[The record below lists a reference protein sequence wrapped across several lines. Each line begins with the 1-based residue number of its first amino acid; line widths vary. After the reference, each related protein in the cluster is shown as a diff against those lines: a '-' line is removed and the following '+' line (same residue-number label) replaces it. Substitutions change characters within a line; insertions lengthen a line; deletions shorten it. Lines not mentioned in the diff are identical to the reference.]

1 MRNISVKRLTLITA
15 FVVFGA
21 IFAIAQQV
29 ELQTAPVL
37 DMERSLTG
45 TVTCAARVVHQY
57 TCQRNQT
64 LQTCILAC
72 VERGSEFVLMVGDQ
86 PYILEGDR
94 HNLEN
99 YAGGK
104 ATVTGTVTGGRVQVR
119 TVSNEKGKV
128 SDAHIGG

>member
-1 MRNISVKRLTLITA
+1 MQNTSVKRLTLVTA

-21 IFAIAQQV
+21 MFAIAQQV
-29 ELQTAPVL
+29 ELQTTPAL
-37 DMERSLTG
+37 NMERSLTG
-45 TVTCAARVVHQY
+45 TVTCAARIVHQY

-64 LQTCILAC
+64 LQTCTLAC

-94 HNLEN
+94 HNLDN

-104 ATVTGTVTGGRVQVR
+104 ATVTGTVTGARIQVR
-119 TVSNEKGKV
+119 TVSDANGKV
-128 SDAHIGG
+128 SNSHIGG